1 MWTPA
6 QIEQDMRAEL
16 GAVLGDMLRQTG
28 GAYETMTRLMPKFR
42 EDLGPSGVTAAVGT
56 MRDGGLS
63 VEF

>member
-1 MWTPA
+1 
-6 QIEQDMRAEL
+6 MRAEL
-16 GAVLGDMLRQTG
+16 GAVLDDMLRQTG
-28 GAYETMTRLMPKFR
+28 GAYETMTRLMPKFP